1 MYYKNFKRFFDILSS
16 FLALIILLP
25 ILFPIMIIL
34 LSTGENYIFYFQE
47 RIGLKNKKFSIWKF
61 ATMLK
66 DSPNLGT
73 GLHTTTNDPR
83 ILPIGGFLRK
93 TKINELPQLINV
105 FLGDMSV
112 VGPRPLVDKTFDYYP
127 ENIKAKIY
135 NVKPGLT
142 GIGSIVFRDEEEIL
156 SKTKLPLDEYTKKY
170 ISPYKGK
177 LELWYQNN
185 QSFFVD
191 FMIIISTVWVI
202 LFPKSD
208 IYYKVFKTLP
218 KRDF

>member
-1 MYYKNFKRFFDILSS
+1 MQRFFDIILSG
-16 FLALIILLP
+16 LALVSFSLILLP
-25 ILFPIMIIL
+25 VMVL
-34 LSTGENYIFYFQE
+34 LKLTGEGEIFFMQDRVERRGKSFQ
-47 RIGLKNKKFSIWKF
+47 LYKF

-66 DSPNLGT
+66 DSPNIGAGT
-73 GLHTTTNDPR
+73 ITVKDDPR
-83 ILPIGGFLRK
+83 VLPVGGFLRK

>member
-1 MYYKNFKRFFDILSS
+1 
-16 FLALIILLP
+16 
-25 ILFPIMIIL
+25 MIIL

-66 DSPNLGT
+66 DSPNIGT

-127 ENIKAKIY
+127 EYIKAKIY

-156 SKTKLPLDEYTKKY
+156 SKTKLPLEEYSKKY

-191 FMIIISTVWVI
+191 FMIIIFTVWVI

-208 IYYKVFKTLP
+208 IHYKVFKTLP